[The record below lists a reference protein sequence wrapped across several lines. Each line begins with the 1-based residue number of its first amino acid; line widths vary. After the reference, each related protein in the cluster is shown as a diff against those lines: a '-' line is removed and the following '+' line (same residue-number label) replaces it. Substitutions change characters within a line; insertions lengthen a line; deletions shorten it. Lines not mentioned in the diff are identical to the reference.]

1 MAIELFDPITLTAM
15 VRQLPDTPQF
25 LKNMFFNK
33 ARVTLPTTRA
43 AFDLYK
49 GKRRVA
55 PYVSLQAR
63 TPVAQKIGYTT
74 NEVETPLVAI
84 KDVTT
89 IEDVLKRMPGE
100 VLMNSGTSPQ
110 ERGMEMLALTMRD
123 YDAQIGRREEIM
135 CSEALFNGKIDI
147 KGEGV
152 DYTVDFGLTNT
163 GTASVLWDA
172 SSSTADPIADL
183 QAWYQQCIQK
193 GYKTPNVCIMSQNAY
208 DAFIQRC
215 IALGYTNQWHLL
227 NLESVPQ
234 IMTDGVYF
242 AGTLRMPNLRIYV
255 YNQYYIDDWTTP
267 GTPVEKNI
275 VPKGKVLIASDTMLS
290 TLYYGV
296 LVYSDP
302 LSGSLNSVMGTR
314 GADSWVDKDPDR
326 RWFRMSSRPLPVPQ
340 EIDSWYVATVAAT
353 T

>member
-1 MAIELFDPITLTAM
+1 MAIDLFDPITLSAM

-25 LKNMFFNK
+25 LKNMFFKN
-33 ARVTLPTTRA
+33 RMTVPTTRV

-55 PYVSLQAR
+55 PFVSVRAKA
-63 TPVAQKIGYTT
+63 PVAQKIGYTT
-74 NEVETPLVAI
+74 NEAETPLVAI

-110 ERGMEMLALTMRD
+110 ERGMELLAMTMRD
-123 YDAQIGRREEIM
+123 YEAQIGRREEIM
-135 CSEALFNGKIDI
+135 CSEALFGGVIHVVGEDVNYDIDL
-147 KGEGV
+147 
-152 DYTVDFGLTNT
+152 GLTNV

-172 SSSTADPIADL
+172 ASSTADPIKDL
-183 QAWYQQCIQK
+183 QTWYQECIAK

-208 DAFIQRC
+208 DAFIARC
-215 IALGYTNQWHLL
+215 KDLGYLNQWHLL
-227 NLESVPQ
+227 NLESEPQ
-234 IMTDGVYF
+234 IMADGVYY
-242 AGTLRMPNLRIYV
+242 AGRLRMPNLRIYV

-267 GTPVEKNI
+267 GTPVEKSI
-275 VPKGKVLIASDTMLS
+275 VPKGQILIASDSMLS

-302 LSGSLNSVMGTR
+302 LTRTTTSVMGAR
-314 GADSWVDKDPDR
+314 GADSWVEKDPDR
-326 RWFRMSSRPLPVPQ
+326 RMFRMQSRPLPVPQ
-340 EIDSWYVATVAAT
+340 EIDSWYVATVAST

>member
-1 MAIELFDPITLTAM
+1 MAIDLFDPITLSAM

-25 LKNMFFNK
+25 LKNMFFRN
-33 ARVTLPTTRA
+33 RVTEPTTKV
-43 AFDLYK
+43 AFDVYK

-55 PYVSLQAR
+55 PYVSMRAK

-74 NEVETPLVAI
+74 NEAETPLVAI

-110 ERGMEMLALTMRD
+110 ERGMELLAATMRD

-135 CSEALFNGKIDI
+135 CSEALFEGVIHV
-147 KGEGV
+147 KGEDV
-152 DYTVDFGLTNT
+152 DYDIDFGLSNI

-172 SSSTADPIADL
+172 ASSTADPIKNL
-183 QAWYQQCIQK
+183 QTWAQECIIK

-208 DAFIQRC
+208 DAFIARC
-215 IALGYTNQWHLL
+215 IDLGYMNQWHLL
-227 NLESVPQ
+227 NLESEPQ
-234 IMTDGVYF
+234 IMADGVYF
-242 AGTLRMPNLRIYV
+242 AGRLRMPNLRIYV

-267 GTPVEKNI
+267 STPTEKNM
-275 VPKGKVLIASDTMLS
+275 VPKGKILIASDSMLS

-296 LVYSDP
+296 LAYSDP
-302 LSGSLNSVMGTR
+302 LTRTITSVMGTR
-314 GADSWVDKDPDR
+314 GADSWIEKDPDR
-326 RWFRMSSRPLPVPQ
+326 RYFRMSSRPLPVPQ